1 MTQAKYI
8 SAHWIT
14 SVVFHDDG
22 PATYAVHKKDTAPD
36 LVADGIKDLKTAT
49 LIAASPKLLAALI
62 DRNGELPPVKDGN
75 CRVCGREYFGDDIP
89 DDGMCPSDDCPHTIA
104 RAAIAEAQP
113 PDRMA

>member
-1 MTQAKYI
+1 MTQANHI
-8 SAHWIT
+8 TGPWIT

-36 LVADGIKDLKTAT
+36 LVADYIPDEETAI
-49 LIAASPKLLAALI
+49 LIAAAPKLLAALI
-62 DRNGELPPVKDGN
+62 DRNGDLPPVQNGE

-113 PDRMA
+113 PDRTA